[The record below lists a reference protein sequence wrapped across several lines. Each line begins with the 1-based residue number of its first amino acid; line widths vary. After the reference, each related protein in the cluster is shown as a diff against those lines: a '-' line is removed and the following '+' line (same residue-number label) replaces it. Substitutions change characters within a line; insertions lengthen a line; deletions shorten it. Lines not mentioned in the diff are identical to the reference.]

1 MTDTVGEHEKPEEIV
16 IKNPWLSDKAYVI
29 LEWVARV
36 LLPSL
41 ATLYLAL
48 ATLWHFPYGP
58 EVVGTIV
65 ALDTFLGVFIGMA
78 QRSYDASDAKFNGSI
93 TVTPT
98 DGGTALSGLVLDKD
112 PAELQQLVL
121 KVTQSPNV

>member
-1 MTDTVGEHEKPEEIV
+1 MSDPLGQHELAEVP
-16 IKNPWLSDKAYVI
+16 IKNPMLSDEWYTR

-48 ATLWHFPYGP
+48 ATLWKFPYGP

-65 ALDTFLGVFIGMA
+65 ALDTFLGVFIGLA
-78 QRSYDASDAKFNGSI
+78 QRSYDQSEAGYNGSI
-93 TVTPT
+93 TVSPGP
-98 DGGTALSGLVLDKD
+98 DGTALSGLVLDKD
-112 PAELQQLVL
+112 PAELQKLVL
-121 KVTQSPNV
+121 KVTPGA

>member
-1 MTDTVGEHEKPEEIV
+1 MSELGQHEIPESV
-16 IKNPWLSDKAYVI
+16 VVKNPWLSDKAYVI

-48 ATLWHFPYGP
+48 ATLWGFPYGP
-58 EVVGTIV
+58 QVVGTIV
-65 ALDTFLGVFIGMA
+65 ALDTFLGVFIGLA
-78 QRSYDASDAKFNGSI
+78 QRSYDSSEAKYNGSI

-98 DGGTALSGLVLDKD
+98 ENGTALSGLVLDRD
-112 PAELQQLVL
+112 PAELQKLVL
-121 KVTQSPNV
+121 KVTSTPNG